1 MKRFYFSRS
10 RVKECLRTFLK
21 YSLVGFRDV
30 TDVLPHVS
38 FLRTQKGGSSQGAML
53 DLVDEVLCEEYG
65 FPLAMSGIGEIQEYI
80 YVDDGI
86 YTGNRLRYDL
96 TDGLGTTG
104 WLSI

>member
-1 MKRFYFSRS
+1 
-10 RVKECLRTFLK
+10 
-21 YSLVGFRDV
+21 
-30 TDVLPHVS
+30 
-38 FLRTQKGGSSQGAML
+38 ML

-96 TDGLGTTG
+96 TDGLGITG